1 MQHGA
6 RSARTGFP
14 PLLGDDM
21 NDSTVIAILTAI
33 FVAVNTFVSTMIV

>member
-1 MQHGA
+1 
-6 RSARTGFP
+6 
-14 PLLGDDM
+14 M